1 MFGSLLPNVVI
12 EWGTDLLF
20 ITGVV
25 AGAILGFKWIRGVLH
40 EAREVVDDDD
50 DSHLPD

>member
-1 MFGSLLPNVVI
+1 MIASLLPNVII

-25 AGAILGFKWIRGVLH
+25 AGLILGFKWIRGVIA
-40 EAREVVDDDD
+40 EAKEVVDDDD
-50 DSHLPD
+50 DEGLS